1 MITAIK
7 LFYQEA
13 MPMVALYGAAVEH
26 GDGWQCNVLA
36 QDVVAGDPSSLP
48 AERQLLLADAEKLV
62 GWTAAFQAR
71 LAQQSP
77 PLRMPE
83 LVTAISNSTGLP
95 EDDVRRVVVSVL
107 RQLRT
112 LVESGG
118 RLTGDSLQLRPH
130 PQAAT
135 RGAKRPALAKQRLAL
150 LVPND

>member
-13 MPMVALYGAAVEH
+13 MPMVALYGAANEH
-26 GDGWQCNVLA
+26 GDGWQCNLPA
-36 QDVVAGDPSSLP
+36 HDVVVGDPASLP
-48 AERQLLLADAEKLV
+48 AEQQLLLADAEKLV

-71 LAQQSP
+71 LAQDTP

-83 LVTAISNSTGLP
+83 LVNAISASTGLP
-95 EDDVRRVVVSVL
+95 EDDVRRVVVSLL

-118 RLTGDSLQLRPH
+118 QLNSDSLRLRPH
-130 PQAAT
+130 PHAAA
-135 RGAKRPALAKQRLAL
+135 RGAKRPALAKQGLAL

>member
-13 MPMVALYGAAVEH
+13 IPMVALYGTANDH
-26 GDGWQCNVLA
+26 GDGWQCNLPA
-36 QDVVAGDPSSLP
+36 QDVLAGDPSSLP
-48 AERQLLLADAEKLV
+48 AEEQLLVADAEKLV

-71 LAQQSP
+71 LAKETP
-77 PLRMPE
+77 PMRMPE
-83 LVTAISNSTGLP
+83 LVNAISNSTGVP

-118 RLTGDSLQLRPH
+118 QLNSDSLRLRPH
-130 PQAAT
+130 PQAAA

-150 LVPND
+150 LIPKG